1 MNREDIIK
9 LFAENLRIERARKKL
24 PQEKLAELANIT
36 PEYLSRIESGK
47 FSPSLVVIT
56 NLALALDVSLYT
68 DDNQAYGAKDNS
80 DDGTVGEMDED
91 TRSQYGE
98 TQIDQEKIFSNGFV
112 EVDED
117 GNISEDEFGDE
128 DSDFDDSEDNI

>member
-56 NLALALDVSLYT
+56 NLAIALGISV
-68 DDNQAYGAKDNS
+68 
-80 DDGTVGEMDED
+80 D
-91 TRSQYGE
+91 TL
-98 TQIDQEKIFSNGFV
+98 IPINKK
-112 EVDED
+112 
-117 GNISEDEFGDE
+117 
-128 DSDFDDSEDNI
+128 